1 MLKWTTK
8 GVEGIKALIT
18 EINNYAY
25 TNLEVL
31 DLTGTPHSLLLTR
44 SPHGRRRRSTSRPSL
59 FSRLVAGKHLP
70 VLLFASHA
78 ASSALDS
85 AVRQRHHIDRSE
97 HSSLRVQVSS
107 SSGAAGSRVFA
118 YILMKPSSSVGR
130 RLSSKE
136 VEIFN
141 HMQLEVTLFTSTSLD
156 LANLNL
162 VDNFL
167 VQFCGYMDYLI
178 TGDVTTIRKLFLNRI
193 ACLSV
198 SSIDNRFKSRGVMKL
213 ASLMA
218 DGKLPNLEIL
228 NLENN
233 EIDEESTHF
242 LSCSITSETVP
253 NLQEFLIG
261 GNPIGDKGVTHL
273 FRYFRKNKVNFIK
286 RLCLNGLW
294 FVEGMMCRD
303 SDGV

>member
-1 MLKWTTK
+1 MGQAVMLKWTTK

-18 EINNYAY
+18 EINNYTY

-31 DLTGTPHSLLLTR
+31 DLTGTPHFLLLTR
-44 SPHGRRRRSTSRPSL
+44 SPHGRRRRSASRSSL
-59 FSRLVAGKHLP
+59 FSRLVASEHFKYLP
-70 VLLFASHA
+70 QVELLGLEFLRISEGTG
-78 ASSALDS
+78 L
-85 AVRQRHHIDRSE
+85 IDRSSIVRE
-97 HSSLRVQVSS
+97 G
-107 SSGAAGSRVFA
+107 SGDLQPHAAGSHAVHLHVAGSRESEPGRQLFSAVLRIYGLSNHRRCDHHSKAVPESFA
-118 YILMKPSSSVGR
+118 ALPI
-130 RLSSKE
+130 
-136 VEIFN
+136 
-141 HMQLEVTLFTSTSLD
+141 
-156 LANLNL
+156 
-162 VDNFL
+162 
-167 VQFCGYMDYLI
+167 
-178 TGDVTTIRKLFLNRI
+178 
-193 ACLSV
+193 

-261 GNPIGDKGVTHL
+261 GNPIGDKGVSHL

-286 RLCLNGLW
+286 RLCLNGLPS
-294 FVEGMMCRD
+294 VEGMMCRD

>member
-1 MLKWTTK
+1 M
-8 GVEGIKALIT
+8 GDE
-18 EINNYAY
+18 
-25 TNLEVL
+25 
-31 DLTGTPHSLLLTR
+31 
-44 SPHGRRRRSTSRPSL
+44 
-59 FSRLVAGKHLP
+59 
-70 VLLFASHA
+70 
-78 ASSALDS
+78 
-85 AVRQRHHIDRSE
+85 
-97 HSSLRVQVSS
+97 
-107 SSGAAGSRVFA
+107 GAALLAQVFSQGWSLVNIFQ
-118 YILMKPSSSVGR
+118 YYFSPPTLPRLHSILLYGNDITSTGANTLLSAFKYLPQVELLGLEFLRTVLRKPSSSIGR